1 MPYQGRIF
9 LDTVPPTSKVL
20 PTKMPN
26 LSDDSLKN
34 IFNFLD
40 KMEENDMQM
49 KTKPLYTSKI
59 SDMAIK
65 TYAI

>member
-1 MPYQGRIF
+1 VTPIPKV
-9 LDTVPPTSKVL
+9 TPTN
-20 PTKMPN
+20 MPN

-59 SDMAIK
+59 SDLAMKMYATNLKKLEPCSIK
-65 TYAI
+65 

>member
-1 MPYQGRIF
+1 MCRIF
-9 LDTVPPTSKVL
+9 LDAVPPL
-20 PTKMPN
+20 PIVMLAKTPN

-59 SDMAIK
+59 LDMATK
-65 TYAI
+65 AYVAT